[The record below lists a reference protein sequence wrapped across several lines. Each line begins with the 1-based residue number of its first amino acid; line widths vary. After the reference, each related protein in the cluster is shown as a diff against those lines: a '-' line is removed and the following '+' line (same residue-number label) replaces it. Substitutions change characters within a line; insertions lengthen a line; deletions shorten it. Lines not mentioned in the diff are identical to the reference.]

1 MNIDNMK
8 QETDIDA
15 VCEFIGKCTER
26 ELYFVRKAIE
36 HRRDMRRRERIEK
49 NS

>member
-1 MNIDNMK
+1 MK

-26 ELYFVRKAIE
+26 ELYFIRKAIE

-49 NS
+49 SS